1 MPRAENATEDNC
13 KIAKSAN
20 KHEIG
25 DKTMRKWK
33 KMIIVLLISL
43 FIIIIVNMFFFR
55 FARVSGVS
63 MLPNF
68 YDGDVLLVNLLD
80 DTLSCGNV
88 VVCKIDKSTYFVK
101 RIIATGGQHVII
113 DYTDNSVTVD
123 GIILNEPYLLKAD
136 DSMLNSDE
144 AEVFEYQV
152 PDGCY
157 FVMGDNRN
165 DSVDSRHDAI
175 GYISSSAIVGK
186 VIFTIPFGQHFVG

>member
-1 MPRAENATEDNC
+1 
-13 KIAKSAN
+13 
-20 KHEIG
+20 
-25 DKTMRKWK
+25 MRKWIK
-33 KMIIVLLISL
+33 LIIVLLISL
-43 FIIIIVNMFFFR
+43 FIIIVVNMFFFR

-68 YDGDVLLVNLLD
+68 YDGDVLLVNLFD
-80 DTLSCGNV
+80 YTLSCGDV
-88 VVCKIDKSTYFVK
+88 AVCKIDESTYFVK
-101 RIIATGGQHVII
+101 RIIATSGQHVII
-113 DYTDNSVTVD
+113 NYADNSVTVD
-123 GIILNEPYLLKAD
+123 GKILNEPYLLKAD
-136 DSMLNSDE
+136 DNMLNPNE

-175 GYISSSAIVGK
+175 GYISSNAIVGK